1 MLCRR
6 WQREVIIRAPD
17 AGRGGNAFLPEGRA
31 VAACVQP
38 LRGALAQQMYGQEP
52 EQMRLMLCGLCADL
66 SAGDGVCV
74 DVPPDADPDTVEA
87 GAPIDGEL
95 PAEVD
100 GMPQTA
106 TPEPP
111 EPESMPMPPPESA
124 TPANGATP
132 AAGQP

>member
-1 MLCRR
+1 MMLCRR

-38 LRGALAQQMYGQEP
+38 LRGALARQIYGQEP

-74 DVPPDADPDTVEA
+74 DVPPDADPDFRVVWAARWPGHWEA
-87 GAPIDGEL
+87 HLRWI
-95 PAEVD
+95 
-100 GMPQTA
+100 
-106 TPEPP
+106 
-111 EPESMPMPPPESA
+111 PPPER
-124 TPANGATP
+124 GAD
-132 AAGQP
+132 A

>member
-1 MLCRR
+1 MHRTRLS
-6 WQREVIIRAPD
+6 IIA
-17 AGRGGNAFLPEGRA
+17 
-31 VAACVQP
+31 
-38 LRGALAQQMYGQEP
+38 ALAALLLAGCGKDAAPGTSGAVGEDGLPKPDTVSGSVTGMPNPGESTPNPGQP
-52 EQMRLMLCGLCADL
+52 
-66 SAGDGVCV
+66 V

-124 TPANGATP
+124 TPANGGTP